1 MRSLSGNIFYEL
13 LAGDLDYPAQI
24 FLMGVFAFREY
35 DPRKLRKMIRILKS
49 IKYTLKKER
58 LKVGLSYYKMSKL
71 FIDFHLR
78 KLLIYR
84 NFLNDYSLIQGDASG
99 KTLPK
104 GSSSHFRVR

>member
-24 FLMGVFAFREY
+24 FLIGVSAFQKY
-35 DPRKLRKMIRILKS
+35 DSHKLRRMIRILKS

-71 FIDFHLR
+71 FIDFHLK

-84 NFLNDYSLIQGDASG
+84 NFLNDYFLNQEVASG
-99 KTLPK
+99 KNAA
-104 GSSSHFRVR
+104 

>member
-1 MRSLSGNIFYEL
+1 MRMLSGNIFYEL

-24 FLMGVFAFREY
+24 FLIGVSAFQEY
-35 DPRKLRKMIRILKS
+35 DSRILRRMIRILKS

-71 FIDFHLR
+71 FIDFHLK

-84 NFLNDYSLIQGDASG
+84 NFLNDYFLNQEVASG
-99 KTLPK
+99 RTLPK